1 MSKTTTMSPSP
12 QERAKIL
19 ASIKKAV
26 LKHHINV
33 GGVSYDAWTALVD
46 QRTPELLETDTSTFE
61 SGVRELLSEL
71 KSSHIAFFHE
81 AGKHL
86 LPQHTLNATLRS
98 FTIAGKERWYFLDVF
113 EGGPAHAAGVKPGD
127 MLLAV
132 NGTEYLPP
140 TMPPF
145 DVGQTCDL
153 RIADASGENIRHVSA
168 KVPKRKGTRSR
179 PPIVEPKPLSHAMVA
194 PGVGLLRVTY
204 FPGELGIGFANALD
218 PVMKYLKESG
228 ANRLIID
235 LRGNI
240 GGGLGL
246 ARLASYLCPGQIPI
260 GYSLTPGR
268 LRKGYKKEDLP
279 SVPMPQTRL
288 GLLWTLGRFT
298 FRDKSLFLLTQ
309 GLGPQPFHNRIVLL
323 VNEWTNSAAE
333 MVAGFAAEN
342 GLAILLGKKT
352 AGNVLGAANFKVGSG
367 YWVRLP
373 IFGWYTSKGDCLE
386 GKGVSPEILVD
397 VDPVHLNE
405 GTDQQLNKA
414 IEILGGT
421 ETSLKSP
428 SVITNKHLQESEP
441 NFRRP
446 RI

>member
-1 MSKTTTMSPSP
+1 MSPNP

-19 ASIKKAV
+19 ASIKTAV
-26 LKHHINV
+26 LKHHINI

-46 QRTPELLETDTSTFE
+46 QRTSELLDVDTSKFE
-61 SGVRELLSEL
+61 SGVRDLLSEL

-81 AGKHL
+81 AGKQL
-86 LPQHTLNATLRS
+86 LPQHTLNVTLRS
-98 FTIAGKERWYFLDVF
+98 FPSAGKERWFFLDVF
-113 EGGPAHAAGVKPGD
+113 EGGPAYVAGVKPGD

-140 TMPPF
+140 SMPPF
-145 DVGQTCDL
+145 NVGETYAL
-153 RIADASGENIRHVSA
+153 MIAGATGENARHVSA
-168 KVPKRKGTRSR
+168 TVPKRKGTRSR
-179 PPIVEPKPLSHAMVA
+179 PPIVEPKSLSHAMVA
-194 PGVGLLRVTY
+194 PGIGLLRVTY
-204 FPGELGIGFANALD
+204 FPGEMGIGFANALD
-218 PVMKYLKESG
+218 MEMKSLKESG
-228 ANRLIID
+228 ASRLIID

-268 LRKGYKKEDLP
+268 LRAGYKPEDLP
-279 SVPMPQTRL
+279 SVPMPSSRTA
-288 GLLWTLGRFT
+288 LLWTLARFT

-309 GLGPQPFHNRIVLL
+309 GLGLQPFHNKIVLL
-323 VNEWTNSAAE
+323 VNGWTNSAAE

-342 GLAILLGKKT
+342 GLATIVGKTT

-373 IFGWYTSKGDCLE
+373 IFGWYTSKGECLE
-386 GKGVSPEILVD
+386 GKGVSPEVVVD
-397 VDPVHLNE
+397 VDPALLNK
-405 GTDQQLNKA
+405 GTDQQLNSA

-421 ETSLKSP
+421 ETHLKTP
-428 SVITNKHLQESEP
+428 AGTLGEHFQEA
-441 NFRRP
+441 
-446 RI
+446 

>member
-1 MSKTTTMSPSP
+1 MSKTTTMSPNP

-33 GGVSYDAWTALVD
+33 GGVSYEAWAALVD
-46 QRTPELLETDTSTFE
+46 QRTPALLETDTSTFE

-81 AGKHL
+81 AGKQL
-86 LPQHTLNATLRS
+86 LPQHTLNVTLRS
-98 FTIAGKERWYFLDVF
+98 FPSAGKERWFFLDVF

-145 DVGQTCDL
+145 NVGETYDL

-194 PGVGLLRVTY
+194 PGIGLLRVTY
-204 FPGELGIGFANALD
+204 FPGELGVGFANALD
-218 PVMKYLKESG
+218 PVMRSLKQNG

-268 LRKGYKKEDLP
+268 LRRGYKKEDLP
-279 SVPMPQTRL
+279 CVPMPQTRM

-309 GLGPQPFHNRIVLL
+309 GLGPQPFQNRVVLL
-323 VNEWTNSAAE
+323 VNEWTNSAGE
-333 MVAGFAAEN
+333 MVAGFASEN
-342 GLAILLGKKT
+342 GLATIVGKKT

-386 GKGVSPEILVD
+386 GKGVSPDILID
-397 VDPVHLNE
+397 VNPVRLNE

-414 IEILGGT
+414 IEILDGA
-421 ETSLKSP
+421 ENSLKTP
-428 SVITNKHLQESEP
+428 TVITNKRLHEA
-441 NFRRP
+441 
-446 RI
+446 

>member
-1 MSKTTTMSPSP
+1 MSPNP

-19 ASIKKAV
+19 ASVKTAV

-46 QRTPELLETDTSTFE
+46 QRTPGLLEAETSLFE
-61 SGVRELLSEL
+61 SGVKDLLSEL

-81 AGKHL
+81 GGKQL

-98 FTIAGKERWYFLDVF
+98 FTLAGKERWFFLDVF
-113 EGGPAHAAGVKPGD
+113 EGGPAQDAGVKPGD

-132 NGTEYLPP
+132 NGTEYIPP

-145 DVGQTCDL
+145 NVGETYDL
-153 RIADASGENIRHVSA
+153 RIADATGENARHVPA
-168 KVPKRKGTRSR
+168 TVPKRKGTRSR

-218 PVMKYLKESG
+218 PVMKSLKESG

-260 GYSLTPGR
+260 GYSLTQGR
-268 LRKGYKKEDLP
+268 LRTGYKREDLP
-279 SVPMPQTRL
+279 SVPMPSSRVA
-288 GLLWTLGRFT
+288 LLWTLARFT

-309 GLGPQPFHNRIVLL
+309 GLGPQPFHNKIVLL

-342 GLAILLGKKT
+342 GLATIVGKKT

-386 GKGVSPEILVD
+386 GKGVLPHLEMEI
-397 VDPVHLNE
+397 DPALLNT
-405 GTDQQLNKA
+405 GIDQQMNKA
-414 IEILGGT
+414 IEILTELEKSSRLDATQVGGH
-421 ETSLKSP
+421 
-428 SVITNKHLQESEP
+428 N
-441 NFRRP
+441 P
-446 RI
+446 R

>member
-1 MSKTTTMSPSP
+1 MTMSRDTTISPNP

-19 ASIKKAV
+19 ASIKTAV

-46 QRTPELLETDTSTFE
+46 QRTPGLLEEDTSKFE

-81 AGKHL
+81 GGKQL
-86 LPQHTLNATLRS
+86 LPQHTLNVTLLS
-98 FTIAGKERWYFLDVF
+98 FPPAGAERWFFLDVF
-113 EGGPAHAAGVKPGD
+113 EGGPGYVAGIKPGD

-145 DVGQTCDL
+145 NVGETYDL
-153 RIADASGENIRHVSA
+153 RIADAGGDNIRHVSA
-168 KVPKRKGTRSR
+168 KVAKRKGTKTR
-179 PPIVEPKPLSHAMVA
+179 PPIVEPKSLSHTMVA
-194 PGVGLLRVTY
+194 PDIGLLRVTY
-204 FPGELGIGFANALD
+204 FPGEMGIGFANGLD
-218 PVMKYLKESG
+218 AVMNSLKESG
-228 ANRLIID
+228 TSRLIID

-268 LRKGYKKEDLP
+268 LRTGYKREDLP
-279 SVPMPQTRL
+279 SVPMPSSRVA
-288 GLLWTLGRFT
+288 LLWTLARFT

-309 GLGPQPFHNRIVLL
+309 GLGPQPFHNKIVLL

-342 GLAILLGKKT
+342 GLATLVGKKT
-352 AGNVLGAANFKVGSG
+352 AGNVLGAANFKVGGG

-373 IFGWYTSKGDCLE
+373 IFGWYTSKGECLE
-386 GKGVSPEILVD
+386 GKGILPHVIVE
-397 VDPVHLNE
+397 VDPALRNS
-405 GTDQQLNKA
+405 GIDQQMNKA
-414 IEILGGT
+414 IEILNGVGA
-421 ETSLKSP
+421 SLGLPAS
-428 SVITNKHLQESEP
+428 
-441 NFRRP
+441 
-446 RI
+446 RIVEHDQG

>member
-1 MSKTTTMSPSP
+1 MSPNP

-46 QRTPELLETDTSTFE
+46 QRTPGLLEAETNLFE
-61 SGVRELLSEL
+61 SGVKDLLSEL

-81 AGKHL
+81 AGKQL

-98 FTIAGKERWYFLDVF
+98 FTFAGKERWFFLDVF
-113 EGGPAHAAGVKPGD
+113 EGGPAHVAGVKPGD
-127 MLLAV
+127 MLLVV
-132 NGTEYLPP
+132 NGTEYIPP

-145 DVGQTCDL
+145 NVGETYEL
-153 RIADASGENIRHVSA
+153 KIADAGGENARHVSA
-168 KVPKRKGTRSR
+168 TVPKRKGTRSR
-179 PPIVEPKPLSHAMVA
+179 PPIVEPKSLSHAMVA
-194 PGVGLLRVTY
+194 PGIGLLRVTY

-218 PVMKYLKESG
+218 PVMKSLKESG
-228 ANRLIID
+228 AKRLIID

-268 LRKGYKKEDLP
+268 LRRGYKKEDLP
-279 SVPMPQTRL
+279 SVPMPSSRMA
-288 GLLWTLGRFT
+288 LLWTLARFT

-309 GLGPQPFHNRIVLL
+309 GLGPQPFHNRIVLI

-342 GLAILLGKKT
+342 GLAILVGKKT

-373 IFGWYTSKGDCLE
+373 IFGWYTSEGDCLE
-386 GKGVSPEILVD
+386 GKGVLPNVSVD
-397 VDPVHLNE
+397 VDPCQLNV
-405 GTDQQLNKA
+405 GVDQQLNKA
-414 IEILGGT
+414 IEILT
-421 ETSLKSP
+421 ELENSSRLPAST
-428 SVITNKHLQESEP
+428 IG
-441 NFRRP
+441 
-446 RI
+446 

>member
-1 MSKTTTMSPSP
+1 MSPNP

-19 ASIKKAV
+19 ASVKTAV

-46 QRTPELLETDTSTFE
+46 QRTPGLLEAETSLFE
-61 SGVRELLSEL
+61 SGVKDLLSEL

-81 AGKHL
+81 GGKQL

-98 FTIAGKERWYFLDVF
+98 FTLAGKERWFFLDVF
-113 EGGPAHAAGVKPGD
+113 EGGPAQDAGVKPGD

-132 NGTEYLPP
+132 NGTEYIPP

-145 DVGQTCDL
+145 NVGETYDL
-153 RIADASGENIRHVSA
+153 RIADASGENIRDVSA
-168 KVPKRKGTRSR
+168 KVPTRKGTRSR
-179 PPIVEPKPLSHAMVA
+179 PPIVEPKPISHAMVA

-218 PVMKYLKESG
+218 PVMKSLKESG

-260 GYSLTPGR
+260 GYSLTQGR
-268 LRKGYKKEDLP
+268 LRTGYKREDLP
-279 SVPMPQTRL
+279 SVPMPSSRVA
-288 GLLWTLGRFT
+288 LLWTLARFT

-309 GLGPQPFHNRIVLL
+309 GLGPQPFHNKIVLL

-342 GLAILLGKKT
+342 GLATIVGKKT

-386 GKGVSPEILVD
+386 GKGVLPHLEMEI
-397 VDPVHLNE
+397 DPALLNT
-405 GTDQQLNKA
+405 GIDQQMNKA
-414 IEILGGT
+414 IEILTELEKSSRLDATQVGGH
-421 ETSLKSP
+421 
-428 SVITNKHLQESEP
+428 N
-441 NFRRP
+441 P
-446 RI
+446 R

>member
-1 MSKTTTMSPSP
+1 MSPNP

-33 GGVSYDAWTALVD
+33 GGVSYDAWTARVD
-46 QRTPELLETDTSTFE
+46 QRTPGLLEVETGQFE
-61 SGVRELLSEL
+61 SGVKELLTEL
-71 KSSHIAFFHE
+71 KCSHIAFFHE
-81 AGKHL
+81 TGKQL
-86 LPQHTLNATLRS
+86 LPQHTINATLRGFPS
-98 FTIAGKERWYFLDVF
+98 AGKERWFFLDVF
-113 EGGPAHAAGVKPGD
+113 QGGPADIAGVKSGD

-132 NGTEYLPP
+132 NGTEYVPP
-140 TMPPF
+140 AMPPCN
-145 DVGQTCDL
+145 VGETYDL
-153 RIADASGENIRHVSA
+153 KIADPSGENIRHVSA
-168 KVPKRKGTRSR
+168 KVPRMKGSKSR
-179 PPIVEPKPLSHAMVA
+179 PPIVEPKPVSHAMVA
-194 PGVGLLRVTY
+194 PGIGLLRVTY
-204 FPGELGIGFANALD
+204 FTGELGISFANALD
-218 PVMKYLKESG
+218 PAVKSLKESG

-246 ARLASYLCPGQIPI
+246 ARLASYLCPSQIPI
-260 GYSLTPGR
+260 GHSLTPGR

-279 SVPMPQTRL
+279 SVPMPQTRM

-309 GLGPQPFHNRIVLL
+309 GLGPQPFHNKVVLL

-342 GLAILLGKKT
+342 GLATIVGKKT
-352 AGNVLGAANFKVGSG
+352 AGNVLGAANFRVGTG

-386 GKGVSPEILVD
+386 GKGVSPDVLVE
-397 VDPVHLNE
+397 VDPSQLNV
-405 GTDQQLNKA
+405 GVDQQINKA
-414 IEILGGT
+414 IELLGEPASST
-421 ETSLKSP
+421 ATPPLQASLSKE
-428 SVITNKHLQESEP
+428 SVT
-441 NFRRP
+441 P
-446 RI
+446 RTPYS

>member
-1 MSKTTTMSPSP
+1 MSPNP
-12 QERAKIL
+12 QERTKIL
-19 ASIKKAV
+19 ASIKAAV

-33 GGVSYDAWTALVD
+33 GGVSYEAWAALVD
-46 QRTPELLETDTSTFE
+46 QRTPALLETDTSTFE

-81 AGKHL
+81 AGKQL

-98 FTIAGKERWYFLDVF
+98 FTFGGKERWFFLDVF
-113 EGGPAHAAGVKPGD
+113 ESGPAHAAGVKPGD

-145 DVGQTCDL
+145 NVGETYDL
-153 RIADASGENIRHVSA
+153 RIADATGENARHVPA
-168 KVPKRKGTRSR
+168 TVPRRKGTRSR
-179 PPIVEPKPLSHAMVA
+179 PPIVEPKSLSHAMVA

-218 PVMKYLKESG
+218 PVVKSLKESG

-268 LRKGYKKEDLP
+268 LRTGYKKEDLP
-279 SVPMPQTRL
+279 SVPMPSSRL
-288 GLLWTLGRFT
+288 ALLWTLGRFA

-309 GLGPQPFHNRIVLL
+309 GLGPQPFHNRIVLI

-342 GLAILLGKKT
+342 GLATIVGKKT

-373 IFGWYTSKGDCLE
+373 IFGWYTSKGECLE
-386 GKGVSPEILVD
+386 GKGVSPDILVD
-397 VDPVHLNE
+397 VDPCQLNV
-405 GTDQQLNKA
+405 GVDQQMNKA
-414 IEILGGT
+414 IELLT
-421 ETSLKSP
+421 ELKNSSRLP
-428 SVITNKHLQESEP
+428 ASTIG
-441 NFRRP
+441 
-446 RI
+446 

>member
-1 MSKTTTMSPSP
+1 MSPNP

-19 ASIKKAV
+19 ASIKAAV
-26 LKHHINV
+26 LKHHISF

-46 QRTPELLETDTSTFE
+46 QRTSELLEVGTSKFE

-81 AGKHL
+81 GGKQL
-86 LPQHTLNATLRS
+86 LPQHTLNVTLRS
-98 FTIAGKERWYFLDVF
+98 FSSAGKDRWFFLDVF
-113 EGGPAHAAGVKPGD
+113 EGGPVHVAGVKPGD

-140 TMPPF
+140 SMPPF
-145 DVGQTCDL
+145 NVGETYDL
-153 RIADASGENIRHVSA
+153 MIADATGENARHVSA

-179 PPIVEPKPLSHAMVA
+179 PPIVEPKSLSHAMVA
-194 PGVGLLRVTY
+194 PGIGLLRVTY
-204 FPGELGIGFANALD
+204 FPGEMGIGFANALD
-218 PVMKYLKESG
+218 VAMKSLKESG
-228 ANRLIID
+228 ASRLIID

-268 LRKGYKKEDLP
+268 LRAGYKREGLP
-279 SVPMPQTRL
+279 SVPMPSSRL
-288 GLLWTLGRFT
+288 ALLWTLGRFT

-309 GLGPQPFHNRIVLL
+309 GLGPQPFHSKIVLL

-342 GLAILLGKKT
+342 GLATIVGKKT

-373 IFGWYTSKGDCLE
+373 VFGWYTSKGDCLE
-386 GKGVSPEILVD
+386 GKGVSPDVVVE
-397 VDPVHLNE
+397 VDPCQLNV
-405 GTDQQLNKA
+405 GVDQQMNKA
-414 IEILGGT
+414 IEILTELENSSRLAASRIGGD
-421 ETSLKSP
+421 S
-428 SVITNKHLQESEP
+428 Q
-441 NFRRP
+441 R
-446 RI
+446 

>member
-1 MSKTTTMSPSP
+1 MSPNL

-19 ASIKKAV
+19 ASIKRLV

-33 GGVSYDAWTALVD
+33 GGASYDAWTALVD
-46 QRTPELLETDTSTFE
+46 QRAPALLEVETSKFE
-61 SGVRELLSEL
+61 SGVKELLSEL
-71 KSSHIAFFHE
+71 KSSHIAFFHGT
-81 AGKHL
+81 GKHL
-86 LPQHTLNATLRS
+86 LPQHTLNVTLRS
-98 FTIAGKERWYFLDVF
+98 FPSVGRERWFFLDVF
-113 EGGPAHAAGVKPGD
+113 EGGPAHVAGVKPGD
-127 MLLAV
+127 MLVAV
-132 NGTEYLPP
+132 NGSEYLPP

-145 DVGQTCDL
+145 NVGEMYDL
-153 RIADASGENIRHVSA
+153 KIADAGGQNTRQVAVE
-168 KVPKRKGTRSR
+168 VPKRKGTRTR
-179 PPIVEPKPLSHAMVA
+179 PPIIEPKPLYHAMVA
-194 PGVGLLRVTY
+194 PGIALLRVTY

-218 PVMKYLKESG
+218 PVMKSLKQNG

-298 FRDKSLFLLTQ
+298 FRDKSIFLLTQ
-309 GLGPQPFHNRIVLL
+309 GLGPQPFHNKIALL

-333 MVAGFAAEN
+333 MVAGFASEN
-342 GLAILLGKKT
+342 GLATIVGKKT

-386 GKGVSPEILVD
+386 GKGVSPHVEMGI
-397 VDPVHLNE
+397 DPALLNS
-405 GTDQQLNKA
+405 GIDQQMNKA
-414 IEILGGT
+414 IEVLNGVGI
-421 ETSLKSP
+421 S
-428 SVITNKHLQESEP
+428 
-441 NFRRP
+441 
-446 RI
+446 

>member
-1 MSKTTTMSPSP
+1 
-12 QERAKIL
+12 
-19 ASIKKAV
+19 
-26 LKHHINV
+26 
-33 GGVSYDAWTALVD
+33 VSYEAWTALVGR
-46 QRTPELLETDTSTFE
+46 RTPALLEVDTSKFE
-61 SGVRELLSEL
+61 CGVKDLLSEL

-81 AGKHL
+81 GGKQL
-86 LPQHTLNATLRS
+86 LPQHTLNVTLRS
-98 FTIAGKERWYFLDVF
+98 FPSAGGERWFFLDVF
-113 EGGPAHAAGVKPGD
+113 EGGPGHTAGIKPGD

-145 DVGQTCDL
+145 NVGEAYDL
-153 RIADASGENIRHVSA
+153 RIADAGGDDIRQVSA
-168 KVPKRKGTRSR
+168 KVPKRKGTKSR
-179 PPIVEPKPLSHAMVA
+179 PPIVEPKPVSHAMAA
-194 PGVGLLRVTY
+194 PGIGLLRVTY

-218 PVMKYLKESG
+218 PVVKSLKESG
-228 ANRLIID
+228 ASRLIID

-246 ARLASYLCPGQIPI
+246 ARLASYLCPGQMPI

-309 GLGPQPFHNRIVLL
+309 GLGPQHFHKKIVML
-323 VNEWTNSAAE
+323 VNECTNSAAE

-342 GLAILLGKKT
+342 GLATIVGKKT
-352 AGNVLGAANFKVGSG
+352 AGNVLGAANFKVGNG

-373 IFGWYTSKGDCLE
+373 IFGWYTSRGECLE
-386 GKGVSPEILVD
+386 GKGVSPDILVD
-397 VDPVHLNE
+397 VDPVRLNE
-405 GTDQQLNKA
+405 GADQQLNKA

-421 ETSLKSP
+421 DTSLKTAA
-428 SVITNKHLQESEP
+428 VITNKHL
-441 NFRRP
+441 RDA
-446 RI
+446 

>member
-1 MSKTTTMSPSP
+1 VT
-12 QERAKIL
+12 
-19 ASIKKAV
+19 
-26 LKHHINV
+26 
-33 GGVSYDAWTALVD
+33 
-46 QRTPELLETDTSTFE
+46 
-61 SGVRELLSEL
+61 
-71 KSSHIAFFHE
+71 
-81 AGKHL
+81 
-86 LPQHTLNATLRS
+86 
-98 FTIAGKERWYFLDVF
+98 
-113 EGGPAHAAGVKPGD
+113 
-127 MLLAV
+127 
-132 NGTEYLPP
+132 
-140 TMPPF
+140 
-145 DVGQTCDL
+145 
-153 RIADASGENIRHVSA
+153 
-168 KVPKRKGTRSR
+168 
-179 PPIVEPKPLSHAMVA
+179 

-218 PVMKYLKESG
+218 PVMKSLKESG

-309 GLGPQPFHNRIVLL
+309 GLGQQPFHHNIVLL

-342 GLAILLGKKT
+342 GLATIVGKKT

-386 GKGVSPEILVD
+386 GKGVVPDVLVD
-397 VDPVHLNE
+397 VDPVQLNE
-405 GTDQQLNKA
+405 GTDQQLNMA
-414 IEILGGT
+414 IQILDGT
-421 ETSLKSP
+421 ENSLKTP
-428 SVITNKHLQESEP
+428 TVITNKRLQEA
-441 NFRRP
+441 
-446 RI
+446 

>member
-1 MSKTTTMSPSP
+1 MTMSKDTTIALNP

-19 ASIKKAV
+19 ASVKTAV

-33 GGVSYDAWTALVD
+33 GGVNYDAWTALVD
-46 QRTPELLETDTSTFE
+46 QRTPGLLEVDTSKFE
-61 SGVRELLSEL
+61 SGVKEILSEL

-81 AGKHL
+81 GGKQL
-86 LPQHTLNATLRS
+86 LPQHTLNVTLRS
-98 FTIAGKERWYFLDVF
+98 FPFAGGERWFFLDVF
-113 EGGPAHAAGVKPGD
+113 EGGPGHSAGIKPGE

-132 NGTEYLPP
+132 NGTEHLPP

-145 DVGQTCDL
+145 NVGETYDL
-153 RIADASGENIRHVSA
+153 MIADAGGQNIRHVSA
-168 KVPKRKGTRSR
+168 KVPRRRGTKTR
-179 PPIVEPKPLSHAMVA
+179 PPIVEPKPVSHAMAA
-194 PGVGLLRVTY
+194 PGIGLLRVTY

-218 PVMKYLKESG
+218 PVMKSLKQNG

-298 FRDKSLFLLTQ
+298 FRDKSIFLLTQ
-309 GLGPQPFHNRIVLL
+309 GLGSQPFHNRTVLL

-342 GLAILLGKKT
+342 GLATIVGKKT

-386 GKGVSPEILVD
+386 GKGVSPHMEVEI
-397 VDPVHLNE
+397 DPALLNT
-405 GTDQQLNKA
+405 GIDQQMNKA
-414 IEILGGT
+414 IDTLTDPENIPRLDATKVGGHN
-421 ETSLKSP
+421 P
-428 SVITNKHLQESEP
+428 A
-441 NFRRP
+441 
-446 RI
+446 

>member
-1 MSKTTTMSPSP
+1 MSPNP

-46 QRTPELLETDTSTFE
+46 QRTPGLLQAETSLFE
-61 SGVRELLSEL
+61 SGVKDLLSEL

-81 AGKHL
+81 GGKQL
-86 LPQHTLNATLRS
+86 LPQHTLNVTLRS
-98 FTIAGKERWYFLDVF
+98 FPSAGKERWFFLDVF
-113 EGGPAHAAGVKPGD
+113 EGGPAHDAGVKPGD

-132 NGTEYLPP
+132 NGTEYIPP
-140 TMPPF
+140 IMPPF
-145 DVGQTCDL
+145 DVGQTYDL

-194 PGVGLLRVTY
+194 PGVGLVRVTY

-218 PVMKYLKESG
+218 PVMKSLKESG

-309 GLGPQPFHNRIVLL
+309 GLGPQPFHNKIVLL

-342 GLAILLGKKT
+342 GLATIVGKKT

-373 IFGWYTSKGDCLE
+373 IFGWYTSKGECLE
-386 GKGVSPEILVD
+386 GKGVSPEVVVD
-397 VDPVHLNE
+397 VDPALLNK
-405 GTDQQLNKA
+405 GTDQQLNSA

-421 ETSLKSP
+421 ETHLKTP
-428 SVITNKHLQESEP
+428 AGTLGEHFQEA
-441 NFRRP
+441 
-446 RI
+446 

>member
-1 MSKTTTMSPSP
+1 MSPSP
-12 QERAKIL
+12 QERSKIL
-19 ASIKKAV
+19 ASIKTAV
-26 LKHHINV
+26 LKNHINV

-46 QRTPELLETDTSTFE
+46 QRTPGLLEVETGEFE
-61 SGVRELLSEL
+61 SGVKQLLSEL
-71 KSSHIAFFHE
+71 KCSHTAFFHE
-81 AGKHL
+81 AGKQL
-86 LPQHTLNATLRS
+86 LPQHTLNATLRG
-98 FTIAGKERWYFLDVF
+98 FTSAGKERWFFLDVF
-113 EGGPAHAAGVKPGD
+113 EGGPAHVAGVRPGD
-127 MLLAV
+127 MLVAV
-132 NGTEYLPP
+132 NGAEYLPP

-145 DVGQTCDL
+145 NVGEIYDL
-153 RIADASGENIRHVSA
+153 RIADARGENIRHVSA
-168 KVPKRKGTRSR
+168 KVPKRKGTRTR

-194 PGVGLLRVTY
+194 PGIGLLRVTY

-218 PVMKYLKESG
+218 PAMKSLKQNG

-268 LRKGYKKEDLP
+268 LRRGYKKEDLP
-279 SVPMPQTRL
+279 SVPMPQTRM

-309 GLGPQPFHNRIVLL
+309 GLGPQPFQNRVVLL

-333 MVAGFAAEN
+333 MVAGFASEN
-342 GLAILLGKKT
+342 GLATIVGKKT

-386 GKGVSPEILVD
+386 GKGVVPDVLVD
-397 VDPVHLNE
+397 VDPVQLNE

-414 IEILGGT
+414 IQILDGT
-421 ETSLKSP
+421 ESSLKTP
-428 SVITNKHLQESEP
+428 TVITNKRLHEA
-441 NFRRP
+441 
-446 RI
+446 